1 MTYRHYFLSDR
12 RCGALLLRR
21 NKRLFK
27 HIVTGNKSGALLLTI
42 FVLTLG
48 ATNEWFTKRRAESA
62 VQDGDGRLTKLKHPA
77 FNQTR
82 ASSCRRLECVSAHP
96 GPLREIASQPV
107 PVFARRLGDKERACV
122 RLGAEE
128 LAWPS

>member
-12 RCGALLLRR
+12 RRGALLLRR
-21 NKRLFK
+21 NKRAFK

-62 VQDGDGRLTKLKHPA
+62 VQEGDGQIDEAK
-77 FNQTR
+77 
-82 ASSCRRLECVSAHP
+82 ASCVQSDAGVSVLAAWNAP
-96 GPLREIASQPV
+96 R
-107 PVFARRLGDKERACV
+107 RRLGLVESVAAALVRSADAVTKRPHDKRSACV
-122 RLGAEE
+122 AL
-128 LAWPS
+128 